1 MNASFSTFYSFIYD
15 FSVYLTIINVMKQE
29 TNQVNIYLHNSEK
42 NDSRK

>member
-29 TNQVNIYLHNSEK
+29 TDQVNIYLYYSGK
-42 NDSRK
+42 IDSRK